1 MAPKHPLKQL
11 TAAIGSKWLGY
22 LPGYTALVPL
32 WFLGSILSTPLTQG
46 WQHLVLIVVANLCA
60 FLACTGEFFLFRA
73 TLWRTRADRPVAL
86 WIVVC
91 SGVILGITKTLTT
104 ALLSYAF
111 VGNSLDDVWN
121 RLISGAVIGVVALT
135 VVPLLFFQLEVY
147 RGERELLIAELVRR
161 DSALATSSEENI
173 AISLGTQ
180 TRKVKTKT
188 DSLEDFISRSR
199 QRLELARLRPSLLPQ
214 ILDEIREKDARAIS
228 HQIWQREHSRIPD
241 FTVSNLIVMSLSTL
255 NFVITPVVVVFILIV
270 GPIELTTYGIQ
281 QGTVLLLMHCAVIV
295 VVLTVARRLPQQG
308 LHQGIRVLLIATLLM
323 TAAIAALAT
332 LVASPVSVAQNIQ
345 QGISLFLLLGSTIL
359 ASSVVSM
366 ARKNIKQIH
375 DDITALSPNL
385 GSQALLKAQT
395 SRENLELAQLLHS
408 QVQNVLLSQSM
419 RLKETLDAAP
429 SSTDKTNVLTDTISE
444 IDAYLSSLS
453 SVRTT
458 SQDTIFGSDAFSSW
472 SAIVS
477 INISIAGDQTE
488 LSRSEHTLLIGIC
501 SEGISNAVKHGLAQQ
516 IDIQLSF
523 STENVLLLTLDD
535 DGVGV
540 RQGSPGLGTM
550 FFNATPGLSW
560 KLSSSQKL
568 GGALLACE
576 ISRELNPTKS

>member
-1 MAPKHPLKQL
+1 LAPKNPLKQL

-32 WFLGSILSTPLTQG
+32 WFVGSILSTPLTQG
-46 WQHLVLIVVANLCA
+46 WWYLLVIVVANLCA
-60 FLACTGEFFLFRA
+60 FVACTGEFFLFRA

-86 WIVVC
+86 WIVVF
-91 SGVILGITKTLTT
+91 SGVILGMTKALTT

-111 VGNSLDDVWN
+111 VGNSLDGVWN

-135 VVPLLFFQLEVY
+135 VIPILFSQLEVY

-161 DSALATSSEENI
+161 DSAKALASRENI
-173 AISLGTQ
+173 AASLTAPP
-180 TRKVKTKT
+180 RKAKKKK
-188 DSLEDFISRSR
+188 DSLEDFIARSK

-255 NFVITPVVVVFILIV
+255 NFVIAPVVVVFILIV

-281 QGTVLLLMHCAVIV
+281 QGTLLLLMHCAVIV

-359 ASSVVSM
+359 ASSVMSM

-375 DDITALSPNL
+375 DDITALSPDL

-429 SSTDKTNVLTDTISE
+429 SSTDKTNVLNDTISE
-444 IDAYLSSLS
+444 IDTYLSSLS
-453 SVRTT
+453 TVSAG
-458 SQDTIFGSDAFSSW
+458 SQEATFSADAFSSW

-477 INISIAGDQTE
+477 INIFVEGDQTK
-488 LSRSEHTLLIGIC
+488 LTRSEHVLLTGIC

-516 IDIQLSF
+516 IDIHLTFMS
-523 STENVLLLTLDD
+523 ENLLLLTLDD

-550 FFNATPGLSW
+550 FFNSTPSLKW
-560 KLSSSQKL
+560 HLASSQKL
-568 GGALLACE
+568 GGALLTFE
-576 ISRELNPTKS
+576 IERVIAKPLS